1 MVQDQRTC
9 GDCGAAL
16 PPHSDRCPAC
26 LLRLGLDAPEQ
37 AKMPPAATK
46 SRTAIPISELAAAFP
61 QLEILELLGEGG
73 MGAVYR
79 ARQRKLER
87 LVALKI
93 LSRELSADPA
103 FAQRFLR
110 EAQALARLQH
120 PNIVSLYDFGE
131 AAGTYFLVM
140 EYADG
145 LNLRQILLRGDLK
158 PREALAIVPQ
168 ICDGLQYAHEA
179 GVIHRDI
186 KPENVLVDRNGR
198 VKITD
203 FGLAKILGQAG
214 PGVTLTG
221 TGQVMGTPQ
230 YMAPEQLASSRDVDH
245 RADIYSL
252 GVVFY
257 ELLTGHLPR
266 GRFDLPSRRIAID
279 VRLDDVVLRA
289 LEQEPDLRYQQASEL
304 KTDVAIATGAQATD
318 MGNKLESPPVVPRWQ
333 AALRSFLLF
342 TGAWVLAGFAF
353 NAGPVA
359 LAGAAIVFVA
369 VGLLEARRH
378 FVAGRVGIWRRGLG
392 TIAAAGLLAASFGF
406 FFVAEVSRWERSS
419 PGYVSSPQEP
429 AELLRFGEGAAE
441 ELVSRLHSAPP
452 EGGTWVAVH
461 QRSDVMDWPQLFR
474 ARFLWIAAALCLG
487 LGMLAFAGASGDGR
501 PLGSLG
507 LPLIG
512 VCAPALLAFVAVTG
526 WTSISGW
533 LRSPDE
539 LVPLVT
545 TADVAG
551 EVSAVSDR
559 LYLAMLEAGSTV
571 ETRHVWSV
579 GPSGATRP
587 TFGAQLLSGQ
597 PRSPFDRW
605 RITWIGPKRTFPH
618 LVLTLAGPTSGD
630 RTMVELDA
638 GRTRMDGEDAARW
651 RRLAKNLLAQ
661 AGPGSESGSRP

>member
-1 MVQDQRTC
+1 MVQGQRTC

-16 PPHSDRCPAC
+16 HPNSDRCPAC
-26 LLRLGLDAPEQ
+26 LLRLGLDAPGQ
-37 AKMPPAATK
+37 ATMAPAATR
-46 SRTAIPISELAAAFP
+46 SRTAIPISELAVVFP

-87 LVALKI
+87 MVALKI
-93 LSRELSADPA
+93 LSRKLSADPA

-131 AAGTYFLVM
+131 AGGTHFLVM
-140 EYADG
+140 EYAEG

-158 PREALAIVPQ
+158 PREALAIVSQ

-186 KPENVLVDRNGR
+186 KPENLLVDRNGR

-214 PGVTLTG
+214 PSVTLTG

-230 YMAPEQLASSRDVDH
+230 YMAPEQLASSREVDH

-257 ELLTGHLPR
+257 ELLTGNLPR

-289 LEQEPDLRYQQASEL
+289 LEQEPDLRYQQAREL

-318 MGNKLESPPVVPRWQ
+318 EGKRFESAPNVPRWQ
-333 AALRSFLLF
+333 SALRSFLWF

-353 NAGPVA
+353 NGGPVA
-359 LAGAAIVFVA
+359 FAGAAIVFVA
-369 VGLLEARRH
+369 VGLVEARRH
-378 FVAGRVGIWRRGLG
+378 FGTRVGIWRRALG
-392 TIAAAGLLAASFGF
+392 TVTAAALLAASFGL
-406 FFVAEVSRWERSS
+406 FFVGEVRRWERSA

-429 AELLRFGEGAAE
+429 AELLRVGEDAAE
-441 ELVSRLHSAPP
+441 ELVRRLHNAPP
-452 EGGTWVAVH
+452 ESGTWVAVH
-461 QRSDVMDWPQLFR
+461 QRSDVMDWPQIFR
-474 ARFLWIAAALCLG
+474 TRFMWIAASLCLG
-487 LGMLAFAGASGDGR
+487 LGMLAFAAAAGAGQ
-501 PLGSLG
+501 PLGKLG
-507 LPLIG
+507 LPLVS
-512 VCAPALLAFVAVTG
+512 VCVPALLALVAMTG
-526 WTSISGW
+526 WASIPGW
-533 LRSPDE
+533 LGSSDE

-545 TADVAG
+545 TSEVAG
-551 EVSAVSDR
+551 EVSAVSDQ
-559 LYLAMLEAGSTV
+559 LYLAMLEAGCMV
-571 ETRHVWSV
+571 DTRHLWSV
-579 GPSGATRP
+579 GTSGATGP

-597 PRSPFDRW
+597 PSSPFNRW
-605 RITWIGPKRTFPH
+605 KITWIGPRRTFPH

-630 RTMVELDA
+630 RTMVKIDA
-638 GRTRMDGEDAARW
+638 GRTRLDGEDAARW
-651 RRLAKNLLAQ
+651 QRLAKNLLAQ
-661 AGPGSESGSRP
+661 AGPSSESGSRP

>member
-1 MVQDQRTC
+1 MVRRTC
-9 GDCGAAL
+9 GECGAAL
-16 PPHSDRCPAC
+16 PLQSDRCPAC
-26 LLRLGLDAPEQ
+26 LLRLGLEAPGG
-37 AKMPPAATK
+37 ATSPPANK
-46 SRTAIPISELAAAFP
+46 SRTAIPIGDLAAVFP
-61 QLEILELLGEGG
+61 QLEILELIGEGG

-93 LSRELSADPA
+93 LSRELSSDPA

-131 AAGTYFLVM
+131 AAGTCFLVM

-145 LNLRQILLRGDLK
+145 LNLRQILLRGDLE

-203 FGLAKILGQAG
+203 FGLAKILGDAG
-214 PGVTLTG
+214 PSVTLTG

-266 GRFDLPSRRIAID
+266 GRFDLPSRRIAVD
-279 VRLDDVVLRA
+279 VRLDEVVLRA
-289 LEQEPDLRYQQASEL
+289 LEQEPGLRYQQAREL
-304 KTDVAIATGAQATD
+304 KTDVAIATGARATD
-318 MGNKLESPPVVPRWQ
+318 GEDKLESPSVLPRWQ
-333 AALRSFLLF
+333 AALRSFLWF
-342 TGAWVLAGFAF
+342 TGTWVLAGFAF

-359 LAGAAIVFVA
+359 LTGAAIVFVA

-378 FVAGRVGIWRRGLG
+378 CGARRVGMWRRALG
-392 TIAAAGLLAASFGF
+392 TVAAAGLLAASFGL
-406 FFVAEVSRWERSS
+406 FFVAEVGLWERSA
-419 PGYVSSPQEP
+419 PGQVSSLQEP
-429 AELLRFGEGAAE
+429 AELLRVGEDTAK
-441 ELVSRLHSAPP
+441 ELVGRLHNAPP

-461 QRSDVMDWPQLFR
+461 QRSDVMDWPRLFR
-474 ARFLWIAAALCLG
+474 APFLSIAAAFCLG
-487 LGMLAFAGASGDGR
+487 LGMLAFAAASGAGR
-501 PLGSLG
+501 PLRSPG
-507 LPLIG
+507 LRWIG

-533 LRSPDE
+533 LVPSGE

-545 TADVAG
+545 TAEVAG

-559 LYLAMLEAGSTV
+559 FYLAMLEAGATV
-571 ETRHVWSV
+571 ETRHLWSIH
-579 GPSGATRP
+579 PSGATHP
-587 TFGAQLLSGQ
+587 TFGAQLLAGQ
-597 PRSPFDRW
+597 PRSPFDRF
-605 RITWIGPKRTFPH
+605 RLTWLGPVRTFPH
-618 LVLTLAGPTSGD
+618 LVLVLAGPTSGD
-630 RTMVELDA
+630 RTLVELNA
-638 GRTRMDGEDAARW
+638 GRARMDEEHAARW
-651 RRLAKNLLAQ
+651 ERLVKDLLAR
-661 AGPGSESGSRP
+661 AGPGSEPGS

>member
-1 MVQDQRTC
+1 
-9 GDCGAAL
+9 
-16 PPHSDRCPAC
+16 
-26 LLRLGLDAPEQ
+26 
-37 AKMPPAATK
+37 MPPAATSSK
-46 SRTAIPISELAAAFP
+46 TAIPISELAAVFP
-61 QLEILELLGEGG
+61 QLEILELVGEGG

-140 EYADG
+140 EYAEG
-145 LNLRQILLRGDLK
+145 LNLRQVLLRGGLK

-186 KPENVLVDRNGR
+186 KPENVLVDRYGR

-203 FGLAKILGQAG
+203 FGLARILGQAG
-214 PGVTLTG
+214 PSVTITG

-257 ELLTGHLPR
+257 ELLTGNLPR

-289 LEQEPDLRYQQASEL
+289 LEQEPDLRYQQAREL

-318 MGNKLESPPVVPRWQ
+318 VGNMLESPPVVPRWQ
-333 AALRSFLLF
+333 AALRSFLWF

-359 LAGAAIVFVA
+359 LTGAAIVFVA

-378 FVAGRVGIWRRGLG
+378 FGAGRAGIGRRALG
-392 TIAAAGLLAASFGF
+392 TVAAAGLLAASFGL
-406 FFVAEVSRWERSS
+406 FFVAEISRWERSA

-429 AELLRFGEGAAE
+429 AELLRVGEDAAE
-441 ELVSRLHSAPP
+441 ELVGRLHSAPP
-452 EGGTWVAVH
+452 EGGTWVVVH
-461 QRSDVMDWPQLFR
+461 QRSDVMDLPQLFR
-474 ARFLWIAAALCLG
+474 ARFMWIAAVLCLA
-487 LGMLAFAGASGDGR
+487 LGMLAFAAASGA
-501 PLGSLG
+501 G
-507 LPLIG
+507 LPLGNRGLPLVG
-512 VCAPALLAFVAVTG
+512 VCATALLAFVAVTG

-533 LRSPDE
+533 LGSPDQ
-539 LVPLVT
+539 LIPLVT
-545 TADVAG
+545 TAEVAG

-571 ETRHVWSV
+571 ETRHLWSV
-579 GPSGATRP
+579 APSGATHP

-597 PRSPFDRW
+597 PSSPFDRW

-630 RTMVELDA
+630 RTMVEIDA
-638 GRTRMDGEDAARW
+638 GRTRMGGEESAQW
-651 RRLAKNLLAQ
+651 QRLAKNLLAQ
-661 AGPGSESGSRP
+661 AGPRSESGSRP